1 MEFKVLNLQKTN
13 INKHFNVK
21 TKNLLA
27 LTDKDAKLKF
37 SVYAPQ
43 GAASFFSNQQQYKI
57 NNFKDNSFLG
67 NNLNLRK
74 KIIFYKNNKLIIS
87 PLNRGLKIKWINK
100 LSYFKF
106 KQKMNILAQQK
117 KGYNTSKFIKN
128 QSNNGLD
135 KIRVSADK
143 AILLQKGKKS
153 QKFFFIPI
161 SKLFSSLRNIKLGFI
176 RFYKF
181 PLNERNFRVL
191 PKIMKKNRQFIKG
204 IEVLN
209 SYSQYLGLGLA
220 SLDCCIAY
228 CLRSPAEHY
237 TKKACFTSQ
246 PKEASK
252 KINNLNSNQGEKEN
266 LNRHLITRL
275 KLNAKALPSV
285 LSEGIRLEKENFSS
299 LTNVSASP
307 AIIKTNNNKLVKP
320 AAQLLITGKDL
331 TNLHN
336 NDLLYNIASLKNI
349 KSNVAIASSDYST
362 RSLNLTKKLD
372 LAFSASQST
381 ELRENLLSKIS
392 LLAKENTSIMASF
405 FALPIQKNEDARGM
419 SNYNNSQSPK

>member
-43 GAASFFSNQQQYKI
+43 GAASFVVTANQQQYKI

-181 PLNERNFRVL
+181 PLNERNLRVL

-220 SLDCCIAY
+220 SLDCFV
-228 CLRSPAEHY
+228 SQH
-237 TKKACFTSQ
+237 TKKACFTSH
-246 PKEASK
+246 PSK

-405 FALPIQKNEDARGM
+405 FALPIKKNEDNAIARGM
-419 SNYNNSQSPK
+419 SNYNKSQSPK